1 MQLVLA
7 GGPLGEILDRT
18 FAIYR
23 KDFLLFVGIAALPAT
38 LMLGIHGV
46 DIGRVHTERL
56 IPTTDRDELTAWGLV
71 VAYGYFH
78 ISGFLAVLTLPA
90 FVRAVSRVLFDESNS
105 IVGSLRFIA
114 ARWRTYLCVAFLK
127 ICAQLVVPELLA
139 FGLLLACA
147 YLSYK
152 LHIPDESPLLF
163 VLVLLFIAGL
173 VVAFFWI
180 GACIAFAVPAAA
192 LEEISAWKSLRRS
205 WKLTKGSRGRIFVAW
220 LMVFTCALILEV
232 LAAFLIWWITTL
244 IYAGRYYSGFNRQV
258 YAVIAQ
264 CFFAVIG
271 AVVGPLYPIA
281 VTLFYYDQ
289 RSRKEGFDVEMMME
303 AAELGTGESGA
314 IRNLRGGG
322 ADFEGAA
329 EPGWSRFVKFIRSL
343 RGFD

>member
-1 MQLVLA
+1 
-7 GGPLGEILDRT
+7 
-18 FAIYR
+18 
-23 KDFLLFVGIAALPAT
+23 
-38 LMLGIHGV
+38 
-46 DIGRVHTERL
+46 
-56 IPTTDRDELTAWGLV
+56 
-71 VAYGYFH
+71 
-78 ISGFLAVLTLPA
+78 
-90 FVRAVSRVLFDESNS
+90 
-105 IVGSLRFIA
+105 
-114 ARWRTYLCVAFLK
+114 VAFLK

-163 VLVLLFIAGL
+163 VLVLLFIACL

-264 CFFAVIG
+264 CFFAVIA

-289 RSRKEGFDVEMMME
+289 RSRQEGFDVEIMME
-303 AAELGTGESGA
+303 AAGLGTGEHGA

-322 ADFEGAA
+322 TEFEEAAD
-329 EPGWSRFVKFIRSL
+329 PGWSRFVKFIRSA